1 MNRNN
6 IAKIILVIVF
16 FLVFTKTTEN
26 FWSRPN
32 KCFDCEKDIKSMKDA
47 HLAFPSKCFDC
58 EKQSKNPYFEG
69 PSKCFDCDIQI
80 SKSPCMPVKND
91 NKYKFETYMRN
102 RFPNRS

>member
-1 MNRNN
+1 MDRNT
-6 IAKIILVIVF
+6 ITKIILLIVF
-16 FLVFTKTTEN
+16 FIVFTKTTEN

-32 KCFDCEKDIKSMKDA
+32 KCLDCEKYIRSMKDA
-47 HLAFPSKCFDC
+47 HLSFPSKCFSC

-80 SKSPCMPVKND
+80 NKGPCIPTD
-91 NKYKFETYMRN
+91 NTKKYKFETYMRN

>member
-80 SKSPCMPVKND
+80 SKSPCMPVNNG

>member
-1 MNRNN
+1 MNRNT
-6 IAKIILVIVF
+6 ITKIILLLVF

-32 KCFDCEKDIKSMKDA
+32 KCLDCEKDIKSMNDA
-47 HLAFPSKCFDC
+47 HLAFPSKCFSC

-69 PSKCFDCDIQI
+69 PSKCFNCDVQI
-80 SKSPCMPVKND
+80 NKGSCSPVD
-91 NKYKFETYMRN
+91 DTNKYQFETYMRN